1 MAVIHTTKQHESG
14 IALGGIGSGSVELFP
29 DGEFHR
35 WQIANEPRWA
45 ERSDGRHVDDGEGST
60 GALSFWVRSEDGE
73 KVIVRKLGM
82 KTDADDFTYR
92 MFTWNKPVEGITFD
106 GKFPVCDVTYED
118 SALPVNVKMRAVSP
132 FVPHHTDDSATPG
145 FYLDFTIENSTDRT
159 ITASLLSSLEPN
171 FCNNGGCVN
180 ERYTDGDVCGIFIDT
195 PKVYPWEERF
205 NERNR
210 GSLCYSVEGGEIS
223 YITADNFRFL
233 REYVASS
240 DLGVSQESFIFG
252 FRETGELPNTDAGV
266 RPRSIPN
273 DVSELKDEAVDG
285 YVSEM
290 SRYPFALSLL
300 KRVRHLKPEYPETRA
315 EKEEFL
321 NACRSSFRRMGNDF
335 GSCALCGKVVLAP
348 KETKKVRFILT
359 WFFPN
364 HFGEYHNRLGHY
376 YENLFENA
384 KDANLHLSRRR
395 SDIEEKVEKF
405 AELLYNTSLP
415 QIYPDAWSAH
425 LSTIVKCSWY
435 IKDGKFGLWEG
446 LGSCGF
452 HTTDITYHASF
463 GLLALFPELQKK
475 QMKMGLKF
483 QREDGRVHHFFTPD
497 LDHVDNGYSRVD
509 MNNQFVLMVCRDYLS
524 TGDRDYLETMW
535 NPVQRAMDSMQRL
548 DTDGDG
554 LPDSETTRNT
564 YDAWNFSGTPA
575 YICVLWLSALKA
587 GVKLAEV
594 IGDEDRRENWQK
606 LLEKGM
612 DSLEKRLWNGKY
624 YNLWRR
630 DDENGTFTDGSLM
643 TDQIDGEWFLR
654 MSGLDGNFDDD
665 RVRTVL
671 STIFAGNYTP
681 ETGLVNAICPPS
693 RTVGLD
699 TYENCQAEA
708 GWTGIGYIIA
718 ALAMNVG
725 MREVSDTIA
734 RTIHENQ
741 MRFGQFWEHW
751 ECGYRYTRPLS
762 SWTTLISAEGLAVDA
777 DRRKLTLNPTEDE
790 LTAPLCTPEFIGSV
804 KFSCGRCDI
813 ATVEGSLDGW
823 EIETAG
829 EVYVDGKKK

>member
-1 MAVIHTTKQHESG
+1 
-14 IALGGIGSGSVELFP
+14 
-29 DGEFHR
+29 
-35 WQIANEPRWA
+35 
-45 ERSDGRHVDDGEGST
+45 
-60 GALSFWVRSEDGE
+60 
-73 KVIVRKLGM
+73 
-82 KTDADDFTYR
+82 
-92 MFTWNKPVEGITFD
+92 
-106 GKFPVCDVTYED
+106 
-118 SALPVNVKMRAVSP
+118 
-132 FVPHHTDDSATPG
+132 
-145 FYLDFTIENSTDRT
+145 
-159 ITASLLSSLEPN
+159 
-171 FCNNGGCVN
+171 
-180 ERYTDGDVCGIFIDT
+180 
-195 PKVYPWEERF
+195 
-205 NERNR
+205 
-210 GSLCYSVEGGEIS
+210 
-223 YITADNFRFL
+223 
-233 REYVASS
+233 
-240 DLGVSQESFIFG
+240 
-252 FRETGELPNTDAGV
+252 
-266 RPRSIPN
+266 
-273 DVSELKDEAVDG
+273 
-285 YVSEM
+285 
-290 SRYPFALSLL
+290 
-300 KRVRHLKPEYPETRA
+300 
-315 EKEEFL
+315 
-321 NACRSSFRRMGNDF
+321 MGNDF

-395 SDIEEKVEKF
+395 SDIEEKAEKF

-475 QMKMGLKF
+475 QIKMGLKF

-524 TGDRDYLETMW
+524 TGDREYLETMW

-594 IGDEDRRENWQK
+594 IGDEGRRDSWQK

-654 MSGLDGNFDDD
+654 MLGLDGNLDDD

-681 ETGLVNAICPPS
+681 ETGLVNATCPPS
-693 RTVGLD
+693 RTVSLD

-725 MREVSDTIA
+725 MREVSDTIV

-741 MRFGQFWEHW
+741 MRFGQFWDHW

-777 DRRKLTLNPTEDE
+777 DRKKLTLNPTEGN

-804 KFSCGRCDI
+804 KFSGGRCDI

-823 EIETAG
+823 EIESAG